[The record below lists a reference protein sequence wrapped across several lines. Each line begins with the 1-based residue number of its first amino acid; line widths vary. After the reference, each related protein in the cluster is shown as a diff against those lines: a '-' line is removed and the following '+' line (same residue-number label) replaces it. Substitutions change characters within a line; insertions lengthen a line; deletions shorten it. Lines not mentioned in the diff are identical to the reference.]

1 MHNNI
6 DLLFQYCNQNLSPR
20 QLSTFK
26 SVVCVAPPTISEVE
40 VQVCGFNAEAQLH
53 LTDTDHEAL
62 TLREVNH
69 TGKKVARVR
78 NNNQ

>member
-1 MHNNI
+1 
-6 DLLFQYCNQNLSPR
+6 
-20 QLSTFK
+20 
-26 SVVCVAPPTISEVE
+26 VVWVAPPTISEGE